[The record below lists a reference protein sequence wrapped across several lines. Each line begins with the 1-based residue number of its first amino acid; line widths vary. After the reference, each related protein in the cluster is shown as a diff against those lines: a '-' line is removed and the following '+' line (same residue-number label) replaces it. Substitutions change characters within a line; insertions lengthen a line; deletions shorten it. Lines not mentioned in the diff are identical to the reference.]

1 MYVVTGA
8 TGNTGHIVA
17 KRLLTSG
24 QKVRAIGRTAD
35 RLQSLVAQGAE
46 PFVADLSDK
55 QALTKAFTG
64 ARAVYAIIPPN
75 LTTEDFRAY
84 QDRIADAIAAALAA
98 AKVQYAVTLSS
109 IGADKPDKTGPV
121 VGLHNLEQQLNQIAG
136 LNVLHLRAGYF
147 MENTLAQAGIIQ
159 AMGITAGPLRPDLK
173 LPMIATRD
181 IGAVAAEELLKLDFQ
196 QKQTR
201 ELQGQRDLSM
211 TEAAAIIAK
220 AIGGKAIGKP
230 DLVYEQL
237 PDEQVRPALTQ
248 LGMSLNMANLIL
260 EMAAALN
267 SGYMTA
273 LEPCSARNTNP
284 TYYEVFVAEEFVP
297 AYQGKARAA

>member
-8 TGNTGHIVA
+8 TGNTGRIVA
-17 KRLLTSG
+17 KKLLARLLANG

-64 ARAVYAIIPPN
+64 ARAVYAMIPPN
-75 LTTEDFRAY
+75 LITQDYRAY
-84 QDRIADAIAAALAA
+84 QERITDAIAAALAA

-109 IGADKPDKTGPV
+109 FGADKPDKTGPV

-147 MENTLAQAGIIQ
+147 MENTLAQVGIVKS
-159 AMGITAGPLRPDLK
+159 MGITAGPLRPDLK

-181 IGAVAAEELLKLDFQ
+181 IGAAAAEELLNLGFQ

-201 ELQGQRDLSM
+201 ELQGERDLSM
-211 TEAAAIIAK
+211 TEAAAII
-220 AIGGKAIGKP
+220 GKAIGKP
-230 DLVYEQL
+230 DLVYKQL
-237 PDEQVRPALTQ
+237 PDEQVRGALTQ
-248 LGMSLNMANLIL
+248 LGISLNVANLIL

-267 SGYMTA
+267 SGHMRA
-273 LEPCSARNTNP
+273 LEPRSARNTTP
-284 TYYEVFVAEEFVP
+284 TSYEVFVAEEFVP

>member
-17 KRLLTSG
+17 KQLLTSG
-24 QKVRAIGRTAD
+24 HKVRAIGRTAD

-64 ARAVYAIIPPN
+64 ARAVYAIIPPD
-75 LTTEDFRAY
+75 LTSQDYRPY
-84 QDRIADAIAAALAA
+84 QDRITDSIAAALAA
-98 AKVQYAVTLSS
+98 AKVPYAVTLSS
-109 IGADKPDKTGPV
+109 FGADKPDKTGPV
-121 VGLHNLEQQLNQIAG
+121 VGLHHLEQQLNQIAG

-181 IGAVAAEELLKLDFQ
+181 IGAVAAEELLKLGFQ

-201 ELQGQRDLSM
+201 ELQGQRDLTM
-211 TEAAAIIAK
+211 TEAAAIIGK
-220 AIGGKAIGKP
+220 AIGG
-230 DLVYEQL
+230 
-237 PDEQVRPALTQ
+237 
-248 LGMSLNMANLIL
+248 
-260 EMAAALN
+260 
-267 SGYMTA
+267 
-273 LEPCSARNTNP
+273 
-284 TYYEVFVAEEFVP
+284 
-297 AYQGKARAA
+297 